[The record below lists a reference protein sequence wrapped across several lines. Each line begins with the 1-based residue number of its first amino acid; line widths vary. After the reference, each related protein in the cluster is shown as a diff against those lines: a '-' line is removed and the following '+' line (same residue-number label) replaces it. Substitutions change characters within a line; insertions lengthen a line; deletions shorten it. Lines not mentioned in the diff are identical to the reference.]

1 MQGVEIADEKFKEYL
16 ALLDRALS
24 QVPSKPTSSERF
36 QIPKAKVVIVGNR
49 TVIQNFKEI
58 TSTLN
63 RQPEQFFDFLLH
75 ELGTAGTI
83 EDVRAVLHGK
93 FSKERI
99 DSLIEVYTKLYV
111 ICPVCK
117 GVDTVLRKEGRVL
130 MIHCTACG
138 AVSPARG
145 A

>member
-1 MQGVEIADEKFKEYL
+1 MQGSEDERFREYL

-24 QVPSKPTSSERF
+24 QVPAKPTSGERF
-36 QIPKAKVVIVGNR
+36 QMPKAKVMIIGNR
-49 TVIQNFKEI
+49 TIIQNFKEI

-63 RQPEQFFDFLLH
+63 RQPEQFFNFLLH
-75 ELGTAGTI
+75 ELGTAGSI
-83 EDVRAVLHGK
+83 EDTRAVLHGK
-93 FSKERI
+93 FSKEKV

-130 MIHCTACG
+130 MIHCAACG
-138 AVSPARG
+138 AISPARG

>member
-1 MQGVEIADEKFKEYL
+1 MQNSEDERFREYL

-24 QVPSKPTSSERF
+24 QVPAKPASGERF
-36 QIPKAKVVIVGNR
+36 QMPKSKVMVIGNR
-49 TVIQNFKEI
+49 TIIQNFKEI
-58 TSTLN
+58 ASTLN
-63 RQPEQFFDFLLH
+63 RQPEQFFNFLLH
-75 ELGTAGTI
+75 ELGTAGSI
-83 EDVRAVLHGK
+83 EDTRAVLHGK
-93 FSKERI
+93 FSKEKI

-138 AVSPARG
+138 AISPARG
-145 A
+145 T

>member
-1 MQGVEIADEKFKEYL
+1 MQSNEDEGFREYL

-24 QVPSKPTSSERF
+24 QVPAKPTSGERF
-36 QIPKAKVVIVGNR
+36 QIPKAKVMVIGNR
-49 TVIQNFKEI
+49 TIIQNFKEI
-58 TSTLN
+58 ASTLN
-63 RQPEQFFDFLLH
+63 RVPEQFFNFLLH

-83 EDVRAVLHGK
+83 EDTRAVLHGK
-93 FSKERI
+93 FSKEKI

-138 AVSPARG
+138 AISPARG
-145 A
+145 T

>member
-1 MQGVEIADEKFKEYL
+1 MQSNEDEEFREYL

-24 QVPSKPTSSERF
+24 QVPAKPTSGERF
-36 QIPKAKVVIVGNR
+36 QIPKAKVMVIGNR
-49 TVIQNFKEI
+49 TIIQNFKEI
-58 TSTLN
+58 ASTLN
-63 RQPEQFFDFLLH
+63 RVPEQFFNFLLH

-83 EDVRAVLHGK
+83 EDTRAVLHGK
-93 FSKERI
+93 FSKEKI

-138 AVSPARG
+138 AISPARG
-145 A
+145 T

>member
-1 MQGVEIADEKFKEYL
+1 MQSDEGERFQEYL
-16 ALLDRALS
+16 ALLNRALG
-24 QVPSKPTSSERF
+24 QVSAKPASGERF
-36 QIPKAKVVIVGNR
+36 QMPKVKVMVIGNR
-49 TVIQNFKEI
+49 TIIQNFKEI
-58 TSTLN
+58 ASTLN
-63 RQPEQFFDFLLH
+63 RQPEQFFNFLLH

-83 EDVRAVLHGK
+83 EDTRAVLHGK
-93 FSKERI
+93 FSKEKI

-138 AVSPARG
+138 AISPTRG
-145 A
+145 T